1 MSSKRRPRIAALG
14 LHHETNT
21 FSSFSTTYESFKS
34 SGLQREG
41 IQRGDKIAE
50 MHREAS
56 TTFAG
61 YFTGAE
67 RYDFE
72 LVPLFFA
79 ATDPSGTIDGDA
91 FDLLAGE
98 MMFLLQDQGPWDGVL
113 LNQMGAAVSSVF
125 RDMDGE
131 VAARTRALLG
141 PGVPIVMTLDLHA
154 NISQKMVSNT
164 DALVV
169 YRTNPHLDAR
179 ERAVEACELL
189 IRTIRGEVRPIGA
202 LEMPPMVIGILRQ
215 DTREEPMRSVIR
227 DVEEAARRPGILHAS
242 MGEGYPWADVPEMG
256 AAFYAVADGDV
267 QAAVN
272 AARWMAQRAWER
284 RKELATAPALSVKQA
299 LYRAMKAPAGPVVM
313 LDVGDNI
320 GAGSAGDSTLI
331 LAEARR
337 LGARD
342 LVQTLRDPEAVATC
356 VTAGV
361 GSTITLAVGGK
372 TDRRHGEPVT
382 VTGVVKTISDGKF
395 EDREPVHAGWRYFDN
410 GICAVLQTTDDHTLL
425 LVSARVGNMSRKQ
438 FHSVGV
444 IPEEHRIVVAKGV
457 VSPRPAYQPIAAD
470 LVLVN
475 TGGATSADLTTFN
488 YRHRRRPL
496 FPFETYANYP

>member
-1 MSSKRRPRIAALG
+1 MSSNRRPRIAALG

-21 FSSFSTTYESFKS
+21 FSSFATTLESFKS

-41 IQRGDKIAE
+41 IQRGEKIAE

-61 YFTGAE
+61 YFAAAD
-67 RYDFE
+67 RYDFD

-79 ATDPSGTIDGDA
+79 ATDPSGTIDRDA

-98 MMFLLQDQGPWDGVL
+98 MMFMLQDQGPWDGVL
-113 LNQMGAAVSSVF
+113 LNQMGAAVSDVF

-131 VAARTRALLG
+131 IAARTRAVVG
-141 PGVPIVMTLDLHA
+141 PNVPIVMTLDLHA
-154 NISQKMVSNT
+154 NISQKMVTHT

-169 YRTNPHLDAR
+169 YRTNPHMDAR
-179 ERAVEACELL
+179 ERAVEACDLL
-189 IRTIRGEVRPIGA
+189 LRTVRGEIRPVA
-202 LEMPPMVIGILRQ
+202 SLEMPPMVIGILCQ
-215 DTREEPMRSVIR
+215 DTREEPMLSVIR
-227 DVEEAARRPGILHAS
+227 DVEDAARRPKILHAS

-267 QAAVN
+267 QAAAD

-284 RKELATAPALSVKQA
+284 RSDLATAPALSVRQA
-299 LYRAMKAPAGPVVM
+299 VYRAMKAATGPTVM

-331 LAEARR
+331 LAEARK
-337 LGARD
+337 LGAKG
-342 LVQTLRDPEAVATC
+342 LVQTLRDPEAVARC
-356 VTAGV
+356 VSAGV
-361 GSTITLAVGGK
+361 GAEITLEVGGK
-372 TDRRHGEPVT
+372 TDRRHGEPVN

-395 EDREPVHAGWRYFDN
+395 EDRSPVHAGWRYFDN
-410 GICAVLQTTDDHTLL
+410 GLCAVLETSDDHTLL
-425 LVSARVGNMSRKQ
+425 LVSTRVGNMSRKQ
-438 FHSVGV
+438 FNSVGI
-444 IPEEHRIVVAKGV
+444 IPEEYRIVVAKGV
-457 VSPRPAYQPIAAD
+457 VSPRPAYQPIAAEM
-470 LVLVN
+470 LLVN
-475 TGGATSADLTTFN
+475 TGGATSADLNSFN

-496 FPFETYANYP
+496 FPFETYARYP